1 MVKIKQ
7 KKKMTLPE
15 LIQWAWDNPEKVKGK
30 IFRSERM
37 GEFEKYREV
46 LISDDGHA
54 FRTNLVTDKDTFT
67 VEVEEEITQE
77 TELPKYLEIYAHKS
91 LGYGDEN
98 ISIGKNQS
106 IKEILKE
113 NKKYST
119 ITKAIHLINDDG
131 THTLIWKDGELVGD
145 E

>member
-1 MVKIKQ
+1 MVKLKRKVALEPKEFLIHLLKKEETEVELDGYTFDYNDKNYLFDPEIK
-7 KKKMTLPE
+7 
-15 LIQWAWDNPEKVKGK
+15 AN
-30 IFRSERM
+30 
-37 GEFEKYREV
+37 EF
-46 LISDDGHA
+46 ISYDPHS
-54 FRTNLVTDKDTFT
+54 RTFT
-67 VEVEEEITQE
+67 VEVEEELTKE